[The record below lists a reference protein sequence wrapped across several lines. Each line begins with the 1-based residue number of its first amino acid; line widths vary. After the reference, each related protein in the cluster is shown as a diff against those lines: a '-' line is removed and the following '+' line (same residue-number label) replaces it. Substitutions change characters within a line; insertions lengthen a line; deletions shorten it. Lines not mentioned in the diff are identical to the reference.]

1 MYYNFRQGGPRELQR
16 TYNGQSNGP
25 FAEAFTRAA
34 SYALG
39 LTGAAAGYSQED
51 LMKGGGLYNLWKNLK
66 TADRDTGN
74 NPKNVP
80 FIAQGFRDQFASVF
94 APPATIPVGSFRV
107 NPALAMSADRLKT
120 VFDHSVNGVSDN
132 YKRLAASVING
143 NVAPATGFGDH
154 AIAERRPSYSLPAT
168 IATSAPTPAGS
179 WLNWMIRNG
188 EVERIAE
195 GNRIA
200 LSPATPAFEPD
211 AVHSPDGYFIGN
223 YPPASPAVAPPAVP
237 SAGSAASQD
246 RQGRFDSRFGSWG
259 SSPANS
265 SGRDQS
271 KASVFDTG
279 APPIRYLS
287 SRIIPA
293 SANRRDS
300 IGSTTGAFSTDTPG
314 GLAGRIA
321 ALAGIDPAKSIETL
335 QTSDG
340 ATSSEVDANR
350 RFLTRRIAGQP
361 RASVFDTGASPVLF
375 VPANDSLVPDTKTSF
390 ADRFGDRASS
400 GFNDGPGKRT
410 SDAFSPSFYND
421 ELPEAWLFRA
431 LTGRLR

>member
-1 MYYNFRQGGPRELQR
+1 
-16 TYNGQSNGP
+16 
-25 FAEAFTRAA
+25 
-34 SYALG
+34 
-39 LTGAAAGYSQED
+39 
-51 LMKGGGLYNLWKNLK
+51 
-66 TADRDTGN
+66 
-74 NPKNVP
+74 
-80 FIAQGFRDQFASVF
+80 
-94 APPATIPVGSFRV
+94 
-107 NPALAMSADRLKT
+107 MSADRLKT

-154 AIAERRPSYSLPAT
+154 AIAERRLSYSLPAT

-237 SAGSAASQD
+237 SFGSAASQD

-265 SGRDQS
+265 SGRDQNRKHS
-271 KASVFDTG
+271 RCLNRAL
-279 APPIRYLS
+279 PPIRYLFFEDQ
-287 SRIIPA
+287 SRRLPIVEKLLLAVQPA
-293 SANRRDS
+293 RFLRIRRAAS
-300 IGSTTGAFSTDTPG
+300 P
-314 GLAGRIA
+314 GRIA

-340 ATSSEVDANR
+340 ATSSEVDANHEFPSTHR
-350 RFLTRRIAGQP
+350 RSAACFRI
-361 RASVFDTGASPVLF
+361 
-375 VPANDSLVPDTKTSF
+375 
-390 ADRFGDRASS
+390 
-400 GFNDGPGKRT
+400 
-410 SDAFSPSFYND
+410 
-421 ELPEAWLFRA
+421 
-431 LTGRLR
+431 